1 VKDTAEFSL
10 PQPPQDPI
18 QLLTAHGYHE
28 QPVSCILSIEFDE
41 KFEGTG
47 D

>member
-1 VKDTAEFSL
+1 MSVFPL

-18 QLLTAHGYHE
+18 QLLIGHGE
-28 QPVSCILSIEFDE
+28 QKNSGGCGGNFPYDATLTR
-41 KFEGTG
+41 TG